1 MKVTEKRLRSSRWLR
16 GRGIEIGALNNP
28 LPMPDGVEVTYVD
41 RLPVDELRRQHPG
54 LTAAVLVPVDLVCEA
69 EKLSPIPDG
78 SQDFVVANH
87 VLEYLG
93 DPLRGLSEMARVLKT
108 GGILHLALSDPR
120 ASSSHEPPRT
130 RPPGGRAAGGGS
142 ALRTDPAAPGSKAGL
157 HPWQPAGFLEV
168 VAAAR
173 RDAGVALELLEF
185 SACHPGVDDEYI
197 LVFAKGEA
205 PTAAPREDA
214 VQVERDHLQ
223 AEVARLQPALA
234 RTTRQLAEADGVI
247 RAIQRTAAFRAADV
261 ASRAARRLLPPQ
273 SRRRAS
279 VRRFLGGQVRSDST
293 AGPTQPDVLGEPGGA
308 RAVAQRVAVRG
319 AQGGPRLALLIL
331 GRAGGDAAATLRS
344 LEKQSWEAW
353 QAILIGAG
361 ASSEPEGDAARNPR
375 VRRHS
380 ETGPAAINAV
390 LADLPRETMVIFLE
404 AGDTLSPGCLYEVA
418 ACMLRDPLVEL
429 VTWDDEVPAERG
441 PRHVPRLRPSWSPE
455 LLLSADYLDGCFA
468 IRASRA
474 QDAGCTCPEA
484 GTALLW
490 DLILRCNLAADRVT
504 RVPKV
509 LSRRQRRAAPA
520 PEDAVRVVANTL
532 ERRRWPASAMWAG
545 EGVVIEWA
553 LPSWP
558 RMSVVIPTRH
568 NRDFVGPLLD
578 GLARS
583 GYPELEVVI
592 VDNGPR
598 TSDNE
603 RWYGER
609 PLRPTVI
616 WWDQPFNYSAV
627 NNAGARAATGSV
639 LLFLNDDIRV
649 GPDPSWLKD
658 LAGWAAVEEIGSV
671 GMQLLDIRGRIQ
683 HGGVILGLTGFAG
696 HLFAGLRPR
705 SATLLGSTSWYR
717 NVLAVTAACVAV
729 RRRDFEAVGG
739 FDEAFTLCGSDV
751 VLGLALRRRGLRNL
765 CLPSNA
771 LTHLK
776 SATRGAA
783 VPPYDY
789 FVSWWHYQRWIRSGD
804 PYFHPRLS
812 LQSTAPHLRRRGEPT
827 AAAMVGPHIG
837 RELAV
842 WHSQNDLS
850 RAEELA
856 RRCRFDP
863 AALAALREQHRRYAS
878 AGAPRTVNW
887 FIPELDSPF
896 YGGINTA
903 LRIAAKLAADHRVE
917 NRFVVCGE
925 GPEEYIRSGISVA
938 FPVLAASPIL
948 IAQHD
953 EQLTSVPEADAAVAT
968 LWTTAYQVAAHPGA
982 LRKFYLVQDFE
993 PMFYPAGTL
1002 YALAEES
1009 YRLGLYGISNT
1020 ENLARIYRSYGGTA
1034 WHFTPAVDTTV
1045 FHARGRVEHGPEAP
1059 VTLFFYARPGHWRN
1073 CWELALPA
1081 LNELKQRLGDRI
1093 RILAAGSWAEAGT
1106 SLPSMTHLGLLDY
1119 AETGDLYRH
1128 CDMGLVLTVSEHP
1141 SYLPLELMACG
1152 APVVAFDNPA
1162 GGWLLR
1168 DGVNCLLA
1176 PRTVDGLAEK
1186 LEVMAV
1192 DTGLRGR
1199 LAGQALADIAER
1211 HSDWDAAL
1219 AGLYD
1224 FLADPERVAAV
1235 DVATVEVEAT
1245 HRGGRPVPNLV
1256 GHG

>member
-1 MKVTEKRLRSSRWLR
+1 VKLTEKRLRSSRWLR
-16 GRGIEIGALNNP
+16 GRGIEIGALHNP
-28 LPMPDGVEVTYVD
+28 MPLPDGVEVTYVD
-41 RLPVDELRRQHPG
+41 RLPVDDLRRQHPG
-54 LTAAVLVPVDLVCEA
+54 LAEAALVPVDLVCEA
-69 EKLSPIPDG
+69 EELSSIPDE
-78 SQDFVVANH
+78 SQDFVVANQL
-87 VLEYLG
+87 LEYLD

-120 ASSSHEPPRT
+120 ADSHPEPPREPLAT
-130 RPPGGRAAGGGS
+130 GRAAAGERVGR
-142 ALRTDPAAPGSKAGL
+142 RTEPATQTPDAAF
-157 HPWQPAGFLEV
+157 HPWQPEGFLEV
-168 VAAAR
+168 IAAVR
-173 RDAGVALELLEF
+173 RAAGVALELLEF
-185 SACHPGVDDEYI
+185 SACRPDLDDEYI

-205 PTAAPREDA
+205 SAAAPREDP
-214 VQVERDHLQ
+214 VQVERDHLR

-247 RAIQRTAAFRAADV
+247 RAIQRAAAFRAADS

-273 SRRRAS
+273 SRRRAA
-279 VRRFLGGQVRSDST
+279 VQRFLGGP
-293 AGPTQPDVLGEPGGA
+293 AGPEVLGEPGGA
-308 RAVAQRVAVRG
+308 KAAVQRIAARG
-319 AQGGPRLALLIL
+319 AEGMPHLALLIL
-331 GRAGGDAAATLRS
+331 PRPAGDAEATLRS
-344 LEKQSWEAW
+344 LHEQSWEEW
-353 QAILIGAG
+353 QAILIGPA
-361 ASSEPEGDAARNPR
+361 AVTPEPERDLALDPR
-375 VRRHS
+375 VRRHRGA
-380 ETGPAAINAV
+380 GPAAINTV
-390 LADLPRETMVIFLE
+390 LADLPREAMVIFLE
-404 AGDTLSPGCLYEVA
+404 AGDTLAPGCLYEVA

-441 PRHVPRLRPSWSPE
+441 LRHAPRLRPSWSPE
-455 LLLSADYLDGCFA
+455 TLLSADYLDGCFA
-468 IRASRA
+468 MRASRA
-474 QDAGCTCPEA
+474 QDAGGTRPEA

-490 DLILRCNLAADRVT
+490 DLILRCDLAADRVA
-504 RVPKV
+504 RAPKV
-509 LSRRQRRAAPA
+509 LSRRLRRPAPVPDDAVKVVAETLQRRGWA
-520 PEDAVRVVANTL
+520 
-532 ERRRWPASAMWAG
+532 ASATWTG
-545 EGVVIEWA
+545 EAVAIEWA

-558 RMSVVIPTRH
+558 RVSVVIPTRH
-568 NRDFVGPLLD
+568 NRGFVEPLLD

-583 GYPELEVVI
+583 DYPELEVVI

-598 TSDNE
+598 TPDNE
-603 RWYGER
+603 RWYAER
-609 PLRPTVI
+609 PLHPTVI

-649 GPDPSWLKD
+649 GADPGWLKD
-658 LAGWAAVEEIGSV
+658 LVGWTTVDDVGSV
-671 GMQLLDIRGRIQ
+671 GMQLLDPQGRIQ

-705 SATLLGSTSWYR
+705 SATLLGSTSWNR
-717 NVLAVTAACVAV
+717 NVLAVTAACVAM
-729 RRRDFEAVGG
+729 RRRDLETVEG
-739 FDEAFTLCGSDV
+739 FDEAFELCGSDV

-765 CLPSNA
+765 CVPSNA
-771 LTHLK
+771 LTHLE
-776 SATRGAA
+776 SATRGTV
-783 VPPYDY
+783 VPRYDF

-812 LQSTAPHLRRRGEPT
+812 LQSTAPRLRRRGEPT
-827 AAAMVGPHIG
+827 AADMVGPHIG
-837 RELAV
+837 RQLTV
-842 WHSQNDLS
+842 WHSQNDLG

-863 AALAALREQHRRYAS
+863 AALAAVRAQHRRYAT

-887 FIPELDSPF
+887 FIPGLDSPF

-903 LRIAAKLAADHRVE
+903 LRIAAKLAADHGVE
-917 NRFVVCGE
+917 NRFVVCGQ
-925 GPEEYIRSGISVA
+925 GPEEYIRSGISAA
-938 FPVLAASPIL
+938 FPVLAPSPIHL
-948 IAQHD
+948 AEYD
-953 EQLTSVPEADAAVAT
+953 EQLAGVPEADAAVAT

-982 LRKFYLVQDFE
+982 RRKYYLVQDFE

-1009 YRLGLYGISNT
+1009 YRLGLYGICNT

-1034 WHFTPAVDTTV
+1034 WHFTPAVDTAV
-1045 FHARGRVEHGPEAP
+1045 FHARGRGERAPDAP
-1059 VTLFFYARPGHWRN
+1059 VTLFVYARPGHWRN

-1081 LNELKQRLGDRI
+1081 LNELKDRLGDRI
-1093 RILAAGSWAEAGT
+1093 RIVAAGSWAETGT

-1176 PRTVDGLAEK
+1176 PRTVDGLVER
-1186 LEVMAV
+1186 LEAMAV
-1192 DTGLRGR
+1192 NPTLRRR
-1199 LAGQALADIAER
+1199 LADRAVADIAER

-1219 AGLYD
+1219 GGVYD
-1224 FLADPERVAAV
+1224 FLADPERMAATDAQTAEFGV
-1235 DVATVEVEAT
+1235 T
-1245 HRGGRPVPNLV
+1245 HRGGRPVQNLV
-1256 GHG
+1256 DHG